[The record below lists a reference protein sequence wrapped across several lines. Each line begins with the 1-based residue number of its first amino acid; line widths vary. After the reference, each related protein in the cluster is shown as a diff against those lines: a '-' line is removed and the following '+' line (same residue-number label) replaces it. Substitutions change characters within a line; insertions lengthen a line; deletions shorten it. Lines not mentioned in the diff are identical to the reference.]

1 MRPRHLY
8 PHKLYVGNLES
19 QNKHISHTDTG
30 RYIHTP
36 DRLAVVG
43 KVVMAPSRLPLALLF
58 PPTQAGLFPETNQLP
73 TICNWVCSGNCIAVR
88 LEDHAKSAYAGYM
101 LSSYVDQS
109 SKIFLNSQMAI
120 LDQLAKFVNQDV
132 PTRLIPQGRTHG
144 LLAMITIA

>member
-1 MRPRHLY
+1 
-8 PHKLYVGNLES
+8 
-19 QNKHISHTDTG
+19 
-30 RYIHTP
+30 
-36 DRLAVVG
+36 
-43 KVVMAPSRLPLALLF
+43 
-58 PPTQAGLFPETNQLP
+58 
-73 TICNWVCSGNCIAVR
+73 
-88 LEDHAKSAYAGYM
+88 M